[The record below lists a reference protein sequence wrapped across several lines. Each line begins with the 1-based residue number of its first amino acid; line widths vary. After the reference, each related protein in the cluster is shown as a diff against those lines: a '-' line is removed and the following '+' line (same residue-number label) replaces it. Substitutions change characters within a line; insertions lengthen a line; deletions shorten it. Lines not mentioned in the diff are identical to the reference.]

1 MNASDNHDRFLL
13 FPPGDPDPLEVAP
26 DALRPLLPSPE
37 PSPNYF
43 PLCLAADLLNTDPPL
58 TLLVTSSSS
67 RDSCI
72 ERRLEI
78 TVFDFQTASTLHFL
92 PLLIESLQCI
102 LSQHLPNRARALDDC
117 WWLILTGVPEHREL
131 HL

>member
-58 TLLVTSSSS
+58 TLLVTPSSS
-67 RDSCI
+67 RDSSI
-72 ERRLEI
+72 EHRLEI
-78 TVFDFQTASTLHFL
+78 TVFDLQSASTLHFL
-92 PLLIESLQCI
+92 PLSLRVYSVFHRNTCLIGQK
-102 LSQHLPNRARALDDC
+102 R
-117 WWLILTGVPEHREL
+117 WMTVGG
-131 HL
+131 